1 MEICL
6 KYNEAMNKINRRKF
20 ISNTAVTGVG
30 LMLGAKVSANTQSSE
45 NFRMLGKLKVSPQG
59 LGGLPV
65 AGFYGGG
72 LRVQSEVNNLYRLA
86 FDNGV
91 SFFDTAEV
99 YASFENEKQVG
110 EAIAPF
116 RKKIVLATKFGFD
129 IDAESRQNRG
139 LNSRPEHIRKALEG
153 SLKRLKTD
161 YIDLYYQ
168 HRVDPSVPIEDVAG
182 LMKDFIKEGKI
193 LHWGLSE
200 PGLKTIRRA
209 HLVQPITAIQNEYS
223 LWTRDPEKDVLAIC
237 EELGIGFVP
246 WCPLGYGFFG
256 GGINEVA
263 KFVQG
268 DFRGILP
275 RLTRENLAQNLK
287 LYQYVKDWGVKKQ
300 ATTAQISLAWLQA
313 QKPSIVPIPGTSK
326 TNHLIENIKANQITF
341 TKQELNDFNA
351 GLDLI
356 EIKGPRNAKMIM
368 DGMGV
373 ESAVKI

>member
-1 MEICL
+1 M
-6 KYNEAMNKINRRKF
+6 NRRNF
-20 ISNTAVTGVG
+20 ITNTTVTSVG
-30 LMLGAKVSANTQSSE
+30 LMLGVKASANTINNPQ
-45 NFRMLGKLKVSPQG
+45 FRNLGNLKVSPQG

-72 LRVQSEVNNLYRLA
+72 IRQQNEVNNLYKLA
-86 FDNGV
+86 FENGV
-91 SFFDTAEV
+91 SFFDTAEI
-99 YASFENEKQVG
+99 YANFENEKQVG

-116 RKKIVLATKFGFD
+116 RKNIVLATKFGFD
-129 IDAESRQNRG
+129 IDPETRQNKG

-182 LMKDFIKEGKI
+182 LMKDLIQEGKI

-209 HLVQPITAIQNEYS
+209 HLVQPISAIQNEYS
-223 LWTRDPEKDVLAIC
+223 LWTRDPEKDVLSIC

-256 GGINEVA
+256 GGINEST

-275 RLTRENLAQNLK
+275 RVTSENLVQNLK
-287 LYQYVKDWGVKKQ
+287 LYQYAKDWGIKKN
-300 ATTAQISLAWLQA
+300 ATAAQISLAWLQA
-313 QKPSIVPIPGTSK
+313 QKPWIVPIPGTSK
-326 TNHLIENIKANQITF
+326 TNHLIENIKSNQITF

-373 ESAVKI
+373 ESPAKII